1 MSLESHIDALQ
12 KEHDRLDSLIEKELL
27 HPSADDLELTHMKRE
42 KLRLKDEITRLA
54 SEQQHAHSG

>member
-12 KEHDRLDSLIEKELL
+12 KEHDRLDGMIAQELR

-42 KLRLKDEITRLA
+42 KLRLKDEIVRLSSTQFA
-54 SEQQHAHSG
+54 RTG